1 MVERNGNIT
10 ELVNKLKESIL
21 SAFRK
26 LDRTKEPV
34 FVVPEVP
41 PLKIAGT
48 NNYRAALAVGDPD
61 FGLILF
67 HHAEIFRDSLEKKT
81 ENPIEKNPL
90 RVLSAIKR
98 QAETLLSV
106 WEELLDPEGRGTLIL
121 PISHVLY
128 GFNYDRRSLPED
140 VYIEDLEPIETL
152 SKIKSNLQKK
162 FSFYEKLPLTE
173 RVRKLELAGSAL
185 AGATAI
191 RKRIEVPKRV
201 PDEGSIAFIIR
212 DLEQHISASDRH
224 LLADFVREW
233 EGIQRI
239 RGLAGSGKT
248 AMLALKAFHLHYRHP
263 DWNIAITYYSRSLYA
278 HFEKLLNDI
287 SAYFGREINPEKL
300 RVMHAWGGRERSGIY
315 SSVASKIGVEAETF
329 TRANQLALGAEPQ
342 EVFGKALSRLIIK
355 LEDEIKKGNYKP
367 EYDAILIDEAQDLPK
382 EFFRLAWLITRE
394 PRRIAYAYD
403 EMQNLAGKELPD
415 PKALFG
421 DQVSFEEDG
430 ENDIWLTK
438 IYRTNRYVLVSAHTL
453 GFGIYR
459 PKGQVQA
466 FDPPNTWEKIGYKL
480 LKGKL
485 NFGEEVVLERSKDAH
500 DQFAEQIFTKDKV
513 EEFIKFRVF
522 NDKEQ
527 EITAVF
533 DQLKADLKEGI
544 STKNILLIANTPE
557 EAKFYYLALKQ
568 KAWQDFS
575 SKFSDL
581 LFNSNLVDD
590 EPLNIEFHLVG
601 NTTTPEEV
609 FREGSIA
616 VMHIYRAK
624 GLEAPVVY
632 VLGCENAE
640 PHEEAS
646 ELGVE
651 VVRRRNFIFTAIT
664 RAHGWVRIFGTGEK
678 ANSLRKEFYNL
689 KKNEFRL
696 AFRYPSKEEVDRM
709 RAIRIEARKND
720 QVDEIANRDSEKLRS
735 LALNAVL
742 KELKRA
748 GYSDDVA
755 RRLAE
760 RLIRSKDK
768 PS

>member
-1 MVERNGNIT
+1 VEPPPGPGAG
-10 ELVNKLKESIL
+10 S
-21 SAFRK
+21 
-26 LDRTKEPV
+26 
-34 FVVPEVP
+34 VPAP
-41 PLKIAGT
+41 PWGLPPCEGS
-48 NNYRAALAVGDPD
+48 LACPSGR
-61 FGLILF
+61 
-67 HHAEIFRDSLEKKT
+67 EYT
-81 ENPIEKNPL
+81 PIIPTF
-90 RVLSAIKR
+90 AR
-98 QAETLLSV
+98 QA
-106 WEELLDPEGRGTLIL
+106 
-121 PISHVLY
+121 H
-128 GFNYDRRSLPED
+128 
-140 VYIEDLEPIETL
+140 
-152 SKIKSNLQKK
+152 
-162 FSFYEKLPLTE
+162 
-173 RVRKLELAGSAL
+173 
-185 AGATAI
+185 
-191 RKRIEVPKRV
+191 
-201 PDEGSIAFIIR
+201 
-212 DLEQHISASDRH
+212 
-224 LLADFVREW
+224 
-233 EGIQRI
+233 
-239 RGLAGSGKT
+239 
-248 AMLALKAFHLHYRHP
+248 
-263 DWNIAITYYSRSLYA
+263 
-278 HFEKLLNDI
+278 
-287 SAYFGREINPEKL
+287 
-300 RVMHAWGGRERSGIY
+300 
-315 SSVASKIGVEAETF
+315 
-329 TRANQLALGAEPQ
+329 
-342 EVFGKALSRLIIK
+342 
-355 LEDEIKKGNYKP
+355 
-367 EYDAILIDEAQDLPK
+367 
-382 EFFRLAWLITRE
+382 
-394 PRRIAYAYD
+394 
-403 EMQNLAGKELPD
+403 
-415 PKALFG
+415 
-421 DQVSFEEDG
+421 QVSFEEDG

-513 EEFIKFRVF
+513 KEFIKFRVF
-522 NDKEQ
+522 DDKQE

-533 DQLKADLKEGI
+533 DQLKEDIKEGI

-557 EAKFYYLALKQ
+557 EAKSYYLALKQ

-575 SKFSDL
+575 GKFPD

-590 EPLNIEFHLVG
+590 EPLNIKFHLVG

-609 FREGSIA
+609 FQEGSVA

-640 PHEEAS
+640 PHEETS
-646 ELGVE
+646 GLGVE

-678 ANSLRKEFYNL
+678 ADSLRKEFYNL